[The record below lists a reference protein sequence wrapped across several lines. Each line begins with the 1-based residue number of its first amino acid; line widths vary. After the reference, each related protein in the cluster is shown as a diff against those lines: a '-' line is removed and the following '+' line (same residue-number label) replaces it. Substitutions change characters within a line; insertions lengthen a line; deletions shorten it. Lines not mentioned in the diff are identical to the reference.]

1 MEKQGH
7 QKVPPL
13 GSLPRVPMCFQLPVC
28 SRCLDTCQQRK
39 QAAISEENGVDPVS
53 TWHLRNLVGGRQ
65 LLVPPVLSQ
74 EQPTSTTCT
83 YIAKGGGVR
92 LASAGS
98 QTYHGHMDLVALRV
112 GFKKALCS
120 VSWHSQK
127 EICTPSPSACQDT
140 GQGCL
145 KGPCDH
151 STAES
156 VVTDSKTWLICTAG
170 WTTGRYRVWPAH
182 WLKCQIPRGIYVPP
196 YSEVLPSVCPAGL
209 SLGLDLKLQ
218 VQLGRHL
225 VPFTPSK
232 LHTTALAGL
241 RM

>member
-1 MEKQGH
+1 M
-7 QKVPPL
+7 
-13 GSLPRVPMCFQLPVC
+13 
-28 SRCLDTCQQRK
+28 
-39 QAAISEENGVDPVS
+39 
-53 TWHLRNLVGGRQ
+53 
-65 LLVPPVLSQ
+65 SQ

-127 EICTPSPSACQDT
+127 EICTPSPSACQDA

-156 VVTDSKTWLICTAG
+156 MSLIPRPGSYALQG
-170 WTTGRYRVWPAH
+170 WTTGKYRVWPAH
-182 WLKCQIPRGIYVPP
+182 WLKCQIPRGIHVPP
-196 YSEVLPSVCPAGL
+196 YSEVLPYVCPAGL
-209 SLGLDLKLQ
+209 SLGLDLKPQ
-218 VQLGRHL
+218 AQLGQQL